1 MNYNKSVWVDVFSE
15 KDFRRYRKGRIVAKL
30 INIGFGNVVN
40 SDKIIAV
47 VSPEAAPVKRMVQRA
62 KESNRIIDA
71 TQGRR
76 TKAVLITGEEFII
89 LRLCSRKRSA
99 VDSTAAG
106 KQKKSEGN
114 LKMSRGILTVVSGFS
129 GAGKGTLM
137 KRLMEEYDNY
147 ALSISVTTRDP
158 RPGEED
164 GVSYFFRTEEEFD
177 RMVEEDAFL
186 EYARYVKHSYGT
198 PKAYVEEQLDAGKD
212 VLLEIEIQGAL
223 QVKEKRPDT
232 LLVFITPPTAEELER
247 RLRGR
252 GTETEEVIKGRMER
266 AKEEAQGMDQ
276 YDYVLINDDLETC
289 VKQMHETIQSQ
300 HFMSSNQKDFIEQMK
315 KSLEK

>member
-1 MNYNKSVWVDVFSE
+1 
-15 KDFRRYRKGRIVAKL
+15 
-30 INIGFGNVVN
+30 
-40 SDKIIAV
+40 
-47 VSPEAAPVKRMVQRA
+47 
-62 KESNRIIDA
+62 
-71 TQGRR
+71 
-76 TKAVLITGEEFII
+76 
-89 LRLCSRKRSA
+89 
-99 VDSTAAG
+99 
-106 KQKKSEGN
+106 
-114 LKMSRGILTVVSGFS
+114 
-129 GAGKGTLM
+129 M

-147 ALSISVTTRDP
+147 ALSISVTTRAP

-315 KSLEK
+315 KNLEK

>member
-62 KESNRIIDA
+62 RKATASSMRRREDA
-71 TQGRR
+71 RKQCSSPE
-76 TKAVLITGEEFII
+76 KNLSSF
-89 LRLCSRKRSA
+89 RLCSRKRSA
-99 VDSTAAG
+99 ADSTAAG

-212 VLLEIEIQGAL
+212 VLLEIEIQEHFRSRKNVRTPFL
-223 QVKEKRPDT
+223 CSSHRRPPRSWNDASGD
-232 LLVFITPPTAEELER
+232 AER
-247 RLRGR
+247 
-252 GTETEEVIKGRMER
+252 
-266 AKEEAQGMDQ
+266 
-276 YDYVLINDDLETC
+276 
-289 VKQMHETIQSQ
+289 KQ
-300 HFMSSNQKDFIEQMK
+300 K
-315 KSLEK
+315 KSSKAEWSVQKRKHRAWTSTIMS

>member
-1 MNYNKSVWVDVFSE
+1 
-15 KDFRRYRKGRIVAKL
+15 
-30 INIGFGNVVN
+30 
-40 SDKIIAV
+40 
-47 VSPEAAPVKRMVQRA
+47 
-62 KESNRIIDA
+62 
-71 TQGRR
+71 
-76 TKAVLITGEEFII
+76 
-89 LRLCSRKRSA
+89 
-99 VDSTAAG
+99 
-106 KQKKSEGN
+106 
-114 LKMSRGILTVVSGFS
+114 
-129 GAGKGTLM
+129 
-137 KRLMEEYDNY
+137 
-147 ALSISVTTRDP
+147 
-158 RPGEED
+158 
-164 GVSYFFRTEEEFD
+164 
-177 RMVEEDAFL
+177 MVEEDAFL

-223 QVKEKRPDT
+223 QVKETSGHPSC
-232 LLVFITPPTAEELER
+232 VHHTADR
-247 RLRGR
+247 RGAGTTLRGR

>member
-47 VSPEAAPVKRMVQRA
+47 VSPEAAPSSVWCSVQRKA
-62 KESNRIIDA
+62 TASSMRRREDA
-71 TQGRR
+71 RKQCSSPE
-76 TKAVLITGEEFII
+76 KNLSSF
-89 LRLCSRKRSA
+89 RLCSRKRSA

>member
-89 LRLCSRKRSA
+89 LSALQPETISRRFNGGWETEKER
-99 VDSTAAG
+99 
-106 KQKKSEGN
+106 GN

-266 AKEEAQGMDQ
+266 AKGGSTGHGPVRLCPDQ
-276 YDYVLINDDLETC
+276 RRPRNLRKTDA
-289 VKQMHETIQSQ
+289 
-300 HFMSSNQKDFIEQMK
+300 
-315 KSLEK
+315 

>member
-1 MNYNKSVWVDVFSE
+1 
-15 KDFRRYRKGRIVAKL
+15 
-30 INIGFGNVVN
+30 
-40 SDKIIAV
+40 
-47 VSPEAAPVKRMVQRA
+47 
-62 KESNRIIDA
+62 
-71 TQGRR
+71 
-76 TKAVLITGEEFII
+76 
-89 LRLCSRKRSA
+89 
-99 VDSTAAG
+99 
-106 KQKKSEGN
+106 
-114 LKMSRGILTVVSGFS
+114 
-129 GAGKGTLM
+129 M

-252 GTETEEVIKGRMER
+252 RNGNRRSHQRQNGACKRGSTGHGPVRLCP
-266 AKEEAQGMDQ
+266 DQ
-276 YDYVLINDDLETC
+276 RRPRNLT
-289 VKQMHETIQSQ
+289 
-300 HFMSSNQKDFIEQMK
+300 
-315 KSLEK
+315 

>member
-1 MNYNKSVWVDVFSE
+1 
-15 KDFRRYRKGRIVAKL
+15 
-30 INIGFGNVVN
+30 
-40 SDKIIAV
+40 
-47 VSPEAAPVKRMVQRA
+47 
-62 KESNRIIDA
+62 
-71 TQGRR
+71 
-76 TKAVLITGEEFII
+76 
-89 LRLCSRKRSA
+89 
-99 VDSTAAG
+99 
-106 KQKKSEGN
+106 
-114 LKMSRGILTVVSGFS
+114 
-129 GAGKGTLM
+129 M

-232 LLVFITPPTAEELER
+232 LLVFIRRPPRSWNDASGDAER
-247 RLRGR
+247 
-252 GTETEEVIKGRMER
+252 
-266 AKEEAQGMDQ
+266 
-276 YDYVLINDDLETC
+276 
-289 VKQMHETIQSQ
+289 KQ
-300 HFMSSNQKDFIEQMK
+300 K
-315 KSLEK
+315 KSSKAEWSVQKRKHRAWTSTIMS